1 MRSSKEN
8 RGGCCLRA
16 EPGGAAL
23 SWSCGRQRKA
33 AASTALAL
41 MLATGAVHPV
51 AAQSAAGAKWNDARL
66 SADDRAGPLVDAM
79 TVEEQISLLRPLD
92 ASTLLSLNVPLPPSV
107 PVWLAR
113 PKPAGAIGSAA
124 FVPGIARLGWP
135 ALQESDAGIGIANM
149 GIQRPGDEAT
159 ALPSSLALA
168 AAFDPALAHEA
179 GVMIG
184 TEAHAK
190 GFNVQLAGGANL
202 ARDPRAGRNF
212 EYLGEDPLLSGLI
225 DGQVIAGIQ
234 SRHVVST
241 IKHYAINDEETG
253 RTVLNA
259 RIDEAALRESDL
271 LAFQIAIEA
280 GNPGAVM
287 CSYNRV
293 NGDYACENDLLI
305 NRILKSEWHFPGWVM
320 SDWGAVHSLG
330 HTVAA
335 GLDQQSPQE
344 SEQDYFAGLADAV
357 KRGEIS
363 GAKVRDMAF
372 RVVRGVIA
380 AGAFDDPARPGGVID
395 KLADSATAQRVEESG
410 IVLLKNNALLPIA
423 AKARRIVVI
432 GGHADVG
439 VLAGGGSSLVTPWGG
454 LSRDAKGATGLD
466 VFFAPAYGRSSPLA
480 ALQLARPNAR
490 IDYDD
495 GTDVARAA
503 NLARNADVV
512 LVFAVQPQ
520 TEAAD
525 VPDLALPDGQDRLIS
540 SVADAN
546 PRTAVVLETGGP
558 VLMPWLGK
566 VGAVLEAWY
575 PGQRGGEAI
584 ANVATG
590 KVSPAGRLPMTFP
603 AALSQLPRPKL
614 DGFDTER
621 RASLLGPPPPP
632 FEVNYDVEGSD
643 VGYRW
648 FERTSAKPLFP
659 FGFGLTYTQF
669 RYSALKL
676 IGGRALT
683 ATFRITNTGRRYA
696 AEIAQIYAAPPG
708 RTHRLV
714 GWSKVRLKPGE
725 TREVSVR
732 ADPRLLVSWDAKGR
746 QWVRAAGS
754 YDVEVGQA
762 AGQSVLNGHTFL
774 GPDNRESGRGGQR

>member
-1 MRSSKEN
+1 MRISEAN
-8 RGGCCLRA
+8 RGGCRMRA
-16 EPGGAAL
+16 NPGCAA
-23 SWSCGRQRKA
+23 SPGSGSSRHKA

-41 MLATGAVHPV
+41 VLAMGAGHPV
-51 AAQSAAGAKWNDARL
+51 AAQSAAGAKWADTRL
-66 SADDRAGPLVDAM
+66 SPEERAGLLVDAM
-79 TVEEQISLLRPLD
+79 TVEEQISLLRPKD

-107 PVWLAR
+107 PVWMAR

-124 FVPGIARLGWP
+124 FVPGIDRLGWP

-168 AAFDPALAHEA
+168 AGFDPALAREA

-190 GFNVQLAGGANL
+190 GFNVQLAGGINL

-212 EYLGEDPLLSGLI
+212 EYLGEDPLLSGLA

-259 RIDEAALRESDL
+259 RISEAALRESDL
-271 LAFQIAIEA
+271 LAFQIAIET
-280 GNPGAVM
+280 GKPGAVM

-344 SEQDYFAGLADAV
+344 SEPDYFAGLADAV
-357 KRGEIS
+357 KRGDIS
-363 GAKVRDMAF
+363 AAKVRDMTF

-395 KLADSATAQRVEESG
+395 KPADSATAQRVEESG

-432 GGHADVG
+432 GGHADIG

-454 LSRDAKGATGLD
+454 LFRDAKGAGGLE

-480 ALQLARPNAR
+480 ALRLARPNAL

-495 GTDVARAA
+495 GTDIARAA
-503 NLARNADVV
+503 DLARKADVV

-525 VPDLALPDGQDRLIS
+525 VPDLTLPGGQDRLIAT
-540 SVADAN
+540 VADAN
-546 PRTAVVLETGGP
+546 PNTAVVLETGGP
-558 VLMPWLGK
+558 VLMPWLDK

-584 ANVATG
+584 ASVATG
-590 KVSPAGRLPMTFP
+590 KVSPSGRLPITFP

-614 DGFDTER
+614 DGFDPER

-648 FERTSAKPLFP
+648 FERTNAKPLFP

-669 RYSALKL
+669 RYSALK
-676 IGGRALT
+676 ITGGNELT
-683 ATFRITNTGRRYA
+683 ATFRITNTGRRSGT
-696 AEIAQIYAAPPG
+696 EIAQVYAAPPG

-725 TREVSVR
+725 TRTVSVH
-732 ADPRLLVSWDAKGR
+732 ADPRLLVSWDAERR

-754 YDVEVGQA
+754 YDVAVGQA
-762 AGQSVLNGHTFL
+762 AGQSVLNGHAVL
-774 GPDNRESGRGGQR
+774 EPVHRESGGSGRR